1 MRKKRPEPT
10 FDAHVCVCPFII
22 MFVCAWSYCSYF
34 FCCLSV
40 RSSAPLSV
48 YLSIS
53 PGPLCICA
61 EFGQHLRSVLCAW
74 FVFLSSGSE
83 SIPLSESECQLC
95 EAKLSQILWNQLNM
109 HQGLMQIKWMP
120 LCSTRHF
127 IVLLNRITVPSF
139 SHTQSFIHSFSVWR
153 AKERPWCRVRFC
165 STSCGCWRN
174 FLIKSFFYDSF

>member
-1 MRKKRPEPT
+1 MLRNIKHTLDCDLFREHSRLFLTLQIKHVGGCHTLRKHTSQLCSERWHARDKGPIQLIVGEKETRKKRPKLT
-10 FDAHVCVCPFII
+10 SDVHVCVCPFII
-22 MFVCAWSYCSYF
+22 MFVCAWSYCFYF

-95 EAKLSQILWNQLNM
+95 EAKLSQIL
-109 HQGLMQIKWMP
+109 
-120 LCSTRHF
+120 
-127 IVLLNRITVPSF
+127 
-139 SHTQSFIHSFSVWR
+139 
-153 AKERPWCRVRFC
+153 
-165 STSCGCWRN
+165 
-174 FLIKSFFYDSF
+174 